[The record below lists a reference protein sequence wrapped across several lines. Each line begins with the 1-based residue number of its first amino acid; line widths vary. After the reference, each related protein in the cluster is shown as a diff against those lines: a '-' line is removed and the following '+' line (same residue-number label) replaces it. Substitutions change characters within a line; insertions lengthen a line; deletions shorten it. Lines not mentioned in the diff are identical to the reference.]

1 MTSSTSSLQDKTQE
15 PLPHRSHP
23 HTLLQALVD
32 FFVRWNRFS
41 GLTSRSGFWWIMLA
55 YVLVTLAY
63 RLLRE
68 NLRTPPDEV
77 YSTVAGLTWLLVVIP
92 VLALSCRRLHD
103 AGYPA
108 ACLLYGFIPLVG
120 QIILVFLFATRS
132 RPHLVRP
139 EWLDDG
145 PRAPSA
151 RGYVVLVQ
159 VVLLLCALVQAAIGL
174 NRLHTGQD
182 ADTAGDAWTW
192 LSGAAVSAVCYLAV
206 AVPYLA
212 VTLQEGLR
220 EGLRW

>member
-1 MTSSTSSLQDKTQE
+1 M
-15 PLPHRSHP
+15 
-23 HTLLQALVD
+23 D

-55 YVLVTLAY
+55 YVLVTMAY
-63 RLLRE
+63 RLLRNNIGVVPQE
-68 NLRTPPDEV
+68 A
-77 YSTVAGLTWLLVVIP
+77 YSTIANLTWFLLVIP

-103 AGYPA
+103 AGYSA

-132 RPHLVRP
+132 RPHLVDT

-182 ADTAGDAWTW
+182 ANTAGDAWTW
-192 LSGAAVSAVCYLAV
+192 LSGAAVSALYYLAV
-206 AVPYLA
+206 VVPYLA

-220 EGLRW
+220 KGLRW